1 METGHII
8 TLIWIVV
15 GLIIFF
21 APAWA
26 ARPGKRWAI
35 FFVVLFFGWTLFGWG
50 VALVMSAKS
59 REQYSKGG
67 A

>member
-1 METGHII
+1 MTSDHAVII
-8 TLIWIVV
+8 IWLLV

-35 FFVVLFFGWTLFGWG
+35 FFVVLFFGWTGIGWG
-50 VALVMSAKS
+50 VAVIMSARS
-59 REQYSKGG
+59 REGVK
-67 A
+67 

>member
-1 METGHII
+1 MTSDHLVI
-8 TLIWIVV
+8 TIWLLV

-35 FFVVLFFGWTLFGWG
+35 FFVVLFFGWTGIGWG
-50 VALVMSAKS
+50 VAVIMAARS
-59 REQYSKGG
+59 REGVK
-67 A
+67 